1 MQELKRI
8 HYELIEKAKQEA
20 FKLWRLARKARKHG
34 VSEST
39 IQAIRD
45 EADYCY
51 RTLTAYPERMIAWDF
66 EYKMKYAFKGG
77 I

>member
-20 FKLWRLARKARKHG
+20 FKLWRLARKASKCG
-34 VSEST
+34 VSQAT